1 MRDKDPWW
9 HQYCLALILLLGFL
23 LLTFVF
29 KFLYKSSQSLL
40 ITSLLLSYGAYG
52 SLRFI
57 FTNEIM
63 RRVWVKT
70 KLSYEESEKIAKQL
84 GRGKDYEKIPAPL
97 DNRIREP
104 FKWAPKYIGV
114 LEGITYTSAI
124 VFNQFGLIAVWLTF
138 KALGEWSDS
147 KEAGPTRIRANN
159 FVIGNGISLITGV
172 IGGIVFWLFYNSTVI
187 IRSIENAYGVVK

>member
-70 KLSYEESEKIAKQL
+70 KLSYEESEKI
-84 GRGKDYEKIPAPL
+84 
-97 DNRIREP
+97 
-104 FKWAPKYIGV
+104 
-114 LEGITYTSAI
+114 
-124 VFNQFGLIAVWLTF
+124 
-138 KALGEWSDS
+138 S